1 MAAVT
6 RRFLR
11 DLWGLTSP
19 YWRSDER
26 WKSGGLL
33 AACIVLNLGG
43 VGLSVAINQWS
54 KLFYNAL
61 QEKNAAEFKYQ
72 LLRFCGLAAVTI
84 IIAVY
89 QTYLRQMLFIRWR
102 RWLTQ
107 RYVNLWL
114 AHRAYYRLQQSNNHA
129 DNPDQRIAEDVGT
142 FINQTLSL
150 GLDFISSLVTLV
162 SFASILWG
170 LSGTLNVF
178 GVDLPGY
185 MLFVAMG
192 YALIGSWLVA
202 KVGWRLV
209 GLNFQQQ
216 QVEANYRFSL
226 VRVRENAEGI
236 ALYAGEQQEA
246 RGLSDRFVAVV
257 ENWWGIMRQQRRLNW
272 FSVGYAQIAV
282 VFPFIVAAPRYFSGA
297 IALGGLMQTAS
308 AFGAVQVALSWFIT
322 AFATIADWKARVD
335 RLTSFKTALEEM
347 GQDSEEA
354 AAQRQSGPEP
364 GIALD
369 AVNIWLPDGAPL
381 IEGLTLHMPE
391 GSRTLITGA
400 SGLGK
405 SMIFRVIAGL
415 WPYCDGVLKFPNN
428 ERLLFLP
435 QKPYLPIATLRL
447 AVAYPDPPEAHS
459 DAEYREALTA
469 CRLAHLAGR
478 LDDHE
483 HWGQVLSGGEQQR
496 LAIARALLFKPRWLF
511 LDEATSNLEGA
522 TELALY
528 HLIVERLPRT
538 GLVSIAHHPALAAF
552 HTRHLIVTRGEG
564 QTFAHLSEAVRA
576 VA

>member
-1 MAAVT
+1 MAAIT

-11 DLWGLTSP
+11 DLMELALP
-19 YWRSDER
+19 YWRSEER
-26 WKSGGLL
+26 WKSAALL

-61 QEKNAAEFKYQ
+61 QSKNSAEFKYQ
-72 LLRFCGLAAVTI
+72 LLRFCILAGITI
-84 IIAVY
+84 VIAVY

-102 RWLTQ
+102 RWLKQ
-107 RYVNLWL
+107 HYVSMWM

-129 DNPDQRIAEDVGT
+129 DNPDQRIAEDIGT

-150 GLDFISSLVTLV
+150 GLDFISSVVTLA

-170 LSGTLNVF
+170 LSGTLEVF
-178 GVDLPGY
+178 DIHVPGY
-185 MLFVAMG
+185 MLWVALA
-192 YALIGSWLVA
+192 YALLGSWLVA

-216 QVEANYRFSL
+216 QVEANYRFAL
-226 VRVRENAEGI
+226 VRVRENAEGV

-246 RGLSDRFVAVV
+246 RALNGRFAAVV

-272 FSVGYAQIAV
+272 FSIGYAQVAM
-282 VFPFIVAAPRYFSGA
+282 VFPFIVAAPRYFSGS
-297 IALGGLMQTAS
+297 IELGGLMQTAS

-322 AFATIADWKARVD
+322 TFATIADWKARVD
-335 RLTSFKTALEEM
+335 RLTSFKAALIEM
-347 GQDSEEA
+347 GHESEKA
-354 AAQRQSGPEP
+354 ATQRHVGPGP
-364 GIALD
+364 DIALD
-369 AVNIWLPDGAPL
+369 AVDIWLPDGTPL
-381 IEGLTLHMPE
+381 IDGLTLHLPE

-415 WPYCDGVLKFPNN
+415 WPYCDGVLTFPDNQ
-428 ERLLFLP
+428 RLLFLP

-447 AVAYPDPPEAHS
+447 TLAYPDPAEAHS
-459 DAEYREALTA
+459 DAEYREALFA
-469 CRLAHLAGR
+469 CQLAHLADR
-478 LDDHE
+478 LDDYQ

-496 LAIARALLFKPRWLF
+496 LAVARALLFKPRWLF
-511 LDEATSNLEGA
+511 LDEATSNLEGT

-528 HLIVERLPRT
+528 ELIVERLPRT

-552 HTRHLIVTRGEG
+552 HTRHLVVTRVDG
-564 QTFAHLSEAVRA
+564 QPFARLVEAA
-576 VA
+576 

>member
-11 DLWGLTSP
+11 DLWGLTAP
-19 YWRSDER
+19 YWRSDEA

-33 AACIVLNLGG
+33 AACILLNLGG

-61 QEKNAAEFKYQ
+61 QDKNASEFKYQ
-72 LLRFCGLAAVTI
+72 LLRFCGLAAITI
-84 IIAVY
+84 VIAVY

-107 RYVNLWL
+107 RYVSLWL

-150 GLDFISSLVTLV
+150 GLDFISSLVTLA
-162 SFASILWG
+162 SFSTILWG

-178 GVDLPGY
+178 GINVPGY
-185 MLFVAMG
+185 MLWVAMA
-192 YALIGSWLVA
+192 YALAGSWLVA

-236 ALYAGEQQEA
+236 ALYGGEQQEA
-246 RGLSDRFVAVV
+246 RGLSDRFSAVV
-257 ENWWGIMRQQRRLNW
+257 QNWWGIMRQQRRLNW
-272 FSVGYAQIAV
+272 FSIGYAQIAV
-282 VFPFIVAAPRYFSGA
+282 VFPFIVAAPLYFAGS
-297 IALGGLMQTAS
+297 IQLGGLMQTAS
-308 AFGAVQVALSWFIT
+308 AFGSVQVALSWFIT

-347 GQDSEEA
+347 GRDSEKG
-354 AAQRQSGPEP
+354 AAQRHFGPKP

-381 IEGLTLHMPE
+381 IQALTLHLPE

-415 WPYCDGVLKFPNN
+415 WPYCDGVLHFPND

-435 QKPYLPIATLRL
+435 QKPYLPIATLRVAL
-447 AVAYPDPPEAHS
+447 AYPDPPETHS
-459 DAEYREALTA
+459 DAAYRDSLIA
-469 CRLAHLAGR
+469 CRLAHLASR
-478 LDDHE
+478 LDDYQ

-528 HLIVERLPRT
+528 QLIVERLPRT
-538 GLVSIAHHPALAAF
+538 GLVSIAHHPALAAV
-552 HTRHLIVTRGEG
+552 HTRHLIVIRGEG
-564 QTFAHLSEAVRA
+564 KTFAHLSEAGLA
-576 VA
+576 AA

>member
-6 RRFLR
+6 RRFLPE
-11 DLWGLTSP
+11 LYGLISP

-26 WKSGGLL
+26 WKSLGLL
-33 AACIVLNLGG
+33 ALCISLNLAG

-54 KLFYNAL
+54 RLFYNAL
-61 QEKNAAEFKYQ
+61 QEKNASEFKYQ

-84 IIAVY
+84 VIAVY

-107 RYVNLWL
+107 HYVGLWM

-150 GLDFISSLVTLV
+150 GLDFISSLVTLA

-170 LSGTLNVF
+170 LSGILNVF
-178 GVDLPGY
+178 GVKLPGY
-185 MLFVAMG
+185 MLWVALG
-192 YALIGSWLVA
+192 YAMLGSWLVA
-202 KVGWRLV
+202 KVGWRLA

-226 VRVRENAEGI
+226 VGIRENAEGI

-246 RGLSDRFVAVV
+246 RSLSRRFSDVV
-257 ENWWGIMRQQRRLNW
+257 QNWWGIMHQQRRLNW
-272 FSVGYAQIAV
+272 FSIGYAQIAV
-282 VFPFIVAAPRYFSGA
+282 VFPFIVAAPLYFAGS
-297 IALGGLMQTAS
+297 IELGGLMQTAS
-308 AFGAVQVALSWFIT
+308 AFGSVQVALSWFIT

-347 GQDSEEA
+347 GHDSEKG
-354 AAQRQSGPEP
+354 AAQRRAGPDQ

-369 AVNIWLPDGAPL
+369 AVNIWLPDGTSL
-381 IEGLTLHMPE
+381 IEGLSLHLPE

-415 WPYCDGVLKFPNN
+415 WPYCNGALTFPDN

-447 AVAYPDPPEAHS
+447 SLAYPDPPEAHS
-459 DAEYREALTA
+459 DAEYRDALA
-469 CRLAHLAGR
+469 VCRLTHLAGR
-478 LDDHE
+478 LDDYQ

-528 HLIVERLPRT
+528 RTIVERLPRT
-538 GLVSIAHHPALAAF
+538 GLVSIAHHPGLAAF

-564 QTFAHLSEAVRA
+564 NTSAHLRE
-576 VA
+576 VAPVAA

>member
-1 MAAVT
+1 MAGVT
-6 RRFLR
+6 KRFLR
-11 DLWGLTSP
+11 DLWGLTWP
-19 YWRSDER
+19 YWQSEER
-26 WKSGGLL
+26 WRSGGLL
-33 AACIVLNLGG
+33 ALCIVLNLGG

-61 QEKNAAEFKYQ
+61 QEKNATEFKYQ
-72 LLRFCGLAAVTI
+72 LLRFCILASVTI

-107 RYVNLWL
+107 RYIRLWL

-129 DNPDQRIAEDVGT
+129 DNPDQRIAEDIGT

-150 GLDFISSLVTLV
+150 GLDVISSLVTLF
-162 SFASILWG
+162 SFAAILWG
-170 LSGTLNVF
+170 LSGKLNIF
-178 GVDLPGY
+178 GITLPGY
-185 MLFVAMG
+185 MLFVAMV
-192 YALIGSWLVA
+192 YAMIGSWLVA

-236 ALYAGEQQEA
+236 ALYAGEREEA
-246 RGLSDRFVAVV
+246 RGLGDRFVAVV

-272 FSVGYAQIAV
+272 FSIGYAQIAV
-282 VFPFIVAAPRYFSGA
+282 VFPFIVAAPRYFSGS
-297 IALGGLMQTAS
+297 IELGGLMQTAS

-322 AFATIADWKARVD
+322 AFATLADWKARVD

-347 GQDSEEA
+347 GRDSEA
-354 AAQRQSGPEP
+354 GAAQRRSSPAP
-364 GIALD
+364 GLMLD
-369 AVNIWLPDGAPL
+369 AVDIWLPDGTKL
-381 IEGLTLHMPE
+381 IEGITLDLTE

-415 WPYCDGVLKFPNN
+415 WPYCSGTLTFPDG

-459 DAEYREALTA
+459 DAEYRDVLTA
-469 CRLAHLAGR
+469 CRLGHLADR
-478 LDDHE
+478 LDEHE

-496 LAIARALLFKPRWLF
+496 LAVARALLFQPRWLF

-522 TELALY
+522 TE
-528 HLIVERLPRT
+528 LPRT

-564 QTFAHLSEAVRA
+564 KAFAHLSEVRLA
-576 VA
+576 